1 MRRRVAAH
9 KLDEHDAARVVIR
22 TKHTKQRIKHTT
34 IILAAA
40 IAIIGL
46 AGCGNKLSNNGDRQV
61 IKKPDKVITVVEKK
75 PTKASSEIEVARIEQ
90 IDELWGLDWL
100 TEERIIVSKPN
111 EQVSPAP
118 TVLGVDGEK
127 RYPRNLYIH
136 DLMTGTDELLHEDKR
151 DQGTP
156 QLSPDK
162 KHLYFTQLDG
172 ETSRGFIMSLAT
184 REIHQAGKESVG
196 YSEAKWIDNDRVLF
210 TTEQGNIAR
219 SNVVGD
225 VDMIVRTSDF
235 ATSNVNQLGS
245 LVYYTGKNYQL
256 FTSDMV
262 TGKKELLAKDAVW
275 LVPSPN
281 GKQFAYVRRL
291 NQSERDELKMELVIT
306 DHNLQ
311 PIKTIAT
318 GSQIFGTCWS
328 PDGSKIAYNVL
339 SGGNVQGI
347 YVADVDS
354 GSTTQLAVDT
364 EDRSAYSI
372 RWSPLGNKLL
382 TASSSFRENSLV
394 FKNYIITLK

>member
-1 MRRRVAAH
+1 MRKVMAH
-9 KLDEHDAARVVIR
+9 K
-22 TKHTKQRIKHTT
+22 KHIT

-40 IAIIGL
+40 ITITGL
-46 AGCGNKLSNNGDRQV
+46 AGCGNKLSNNENRQV
-61 IKKPDKVITVVEKK
+61 IKKPDKVITVVETK
-75 PTKASSEIEVARIEQ
+75 PTKASSDIEVERIDQ
-90 IDELWGLDWL
+90 IEGVWGLDWL

-111 EQVSPAP
+111 EQVGGP
-118 TVLGVDGEK
+118 TVLGVDGEQ

-162 KHLYFTQLDG
+162 KHLYYTQLDG
-172 ETSRGFIMSLAT
+172 ETSRGFIMNLAT
-184 REIHQAGKESVG
+184 RDIHQAGKENVG
-196 YSEAKWIDNDRVLF
+196 YSEAKWVDNERLLF
-210 TTEQGNIAR
+210 TTEQGNIMR
-219 SNVVGD
+219 SNVYGD

-235 ATSNVNQLGS
+235 ATSNVNQQGS

-256 FTSDMV
+256 FTHDMV
-262 TGKKELLAKDAVW
+262 TGKKELLTKDAIW
-275 LVPSPN
+275 FVPSPN

-354 GSTTQLAVDT
+354 GNTTQLAVDT
-364 EDRSAYSI
+364 DDRSAYSI

-382 TASSSFRENSLV
+382 TASSSFRDNSLF